1 MKRYIASQPT
11 MVLKQERRVNAA
23 SVAKRQSISA
33 AAAQKKLEIEEA
45 AREVA
50 LQKAWSV
57 GADERSRRRQDEE
70 NQRETRRA
78 EKQQAKDEALRN
90 DDVEGPS
97 LVKPRRAHSSDDL
110 LGLALMQQ
118 AAEKRLKARR
128 KKPNSPPRTPSL
140 PRLNSCDDMLDV
152 SKTRI
157 VTLIMML
164 YDGRPL
170 MRGCCPCVGRSARHA
185 RWLSDAAVAA
195 SVNRQKVQ
203 SEKACGRCPRNP
215 AALRFRGAVLRR
227 VNVLS

>member
-1 MKRYIASQPT
+1 

-33 AAAQKKLEIEEA
+33 AAAQKKLEVEEA

-50 LQKAWSV
+50 LQKAWAV

-70 NQRETRRA
+70 NQRETRKA
-78 EKQQAKDEALRN
+78 ENQAKKDEALRN

-128 KKPNSPPRTPSL
+128 KKPNSPPRTPSMSSL
-140 PRLNSCDDMLDV
+140 QEDMLDV
-152 SKTRI
+152 QRNT
-157 VTLIMML
+157 
-164 YDGRPL
+164 
-170 MRGCCPCVGRSARHA
+170 
-185 RWLSDAAVAA
+185 
-195 SVNRQKVQ
+195 NRDVDHD
-203 SEKACGRCPRNP
+203 
-215 AALRFRGAVLRR
+215 ALRREAADERMLSSVRRTQSCGTLGGLVLPPSPPRSNGKKFSR
-227 VNVLS
+227 KGVRKVPSKSSLRFVSEELCCA

>member
-1 MKRYIASQPT
+1 

-45 AREVA
+45 AREA
-50 LQKAWSV
+50 QLQKAWSV

-70 NQRETRRA
+70 NQRETRKA
-78 EKQQAKDEALRN
+78 EQQAKKDEALRN

-128 KKPNSPPRTPSL
+128 KKPNSPPRTPSMSSL
-140 PRLNSCDDMLDV
+140 QEDMLDV
-152 SKTRI
+152 QRNT
-157 VTLIMML
+157 
-164 YDGRPL
+164 
-170 MRGCCPCVGRSARHA
+170 
-185 RWLSDAAVAA
+185 
-195 SVNRQKVQ
+195 NRDVDTD
-203 SEKACGRCPRNP
+203 
-215 AALRFRGAVLRR
+215 ALRREAADERMLSSVRRTQSCGTLGGLVMPPSPPRSNGKKFSRKGVRKVPSKSSLRF
-227 VNVLS
+227 VSEELCCA

>member
-1 MKRYIASQPT
+1 

-45 AREVA
+45 AREA
-50 LQKAWSV
+50 QLQKAWSV
-57 GADERSRRRQDEE
+57 GADERTRRRQEDDQ
-70 NQRETRRA
+70 QRETRRA

-128 KKPNSPPRTPSL
+128 KKPNSPPRTPSMSSL
-140 PRLNSCDDMLDV
+140 QEDMLDV
-152 SKTRI
+152 
-157 VTLIMML
+157 
-164 YDGRPL
+164 
-170 MRGCCPCVGRSARHA
+170 
-185 RWLSDAAVAA
+185 
-195 SVNRQKVQ
+195 Q
-203 SEKACGRCPRNP
+203 RNTNHDVDTD
-215 AALRFRGAVLRR
+215 ALRREAADERMLSSVRRTQSCGTLGGLVMPPSPPRSTGKKFSRKGVRKVPSKSSLRF
-227 VNVLS
+227 VSEELCCA

>member
-1 MKRYIASQPT
+1 

-33 AAAQKKLEIEEA
+33 AAAQKKLEVEEA

-50 LQKAWSV
+50 LQKAWAV

-70 NQRETRRA
+70 NQRETRKA
-78 EKQQAKDEALRN
+78 EQQAKKDEALRN

-128 KKPNSPPRTPSL
+128 KKPNSPPRTPSMSSL
-140 PRLNSCDDMLDV
+140 QEGMLDV
-152 SKTRI
+152 S
-157 VTLIMML
+157 
-164 YDGRPL
+164 
-170 MRGCCPCVGRSARHA
+170 
-185 RWLSDAAVAA
+185 
-195 SVNRQKVQ
+195 
-203 SEKACGRCPRNP
+203 RNTNHDVDEN
-215 AALRFRGAVLRR
+215 ALRREAADERMLSSVRRTQSCGTLGGLVMPPSPPRSTGKKFSRKGVRKVPSKSSLRF
-227 VNVLS
+227 VSEELCCA

>member
-1 MKRYIASQPT
+1 

-33 AAAQKKLEIEEA
+33 AAAQKKLEVEEA

-50 LQKAWSV
+50 LQKAWAV

-90 DDVEGPS
+90 DEIEGPS

-128 KKPNSPPRTPSL
+128 KKPNSPPRTPSMSSL
-140 PRLNSCDDMLDV
+140 QEDMLDV
-152 SKTRI
+152 QRNT
-157 VTLIMML
+157 
-164 YDGRPL
+164 
-170 MRGCCPCVGRSARHA
+170 
-185 RWLSDAAVAA
+185 
-195 SVNRQKVQ
+195 NRDID
-203 SEKACGRCPRNP
+203 ED
-215 AALRFRGAVLRR
+215 ALRREAADERMLSSVRRTQSCGTLGGLVLPPSPPRSTGKKFSR
-227 VNVLS
+227 KGVRKVPSKSSLRFVSEELCCA

>member
-1 MKRYIASQPT
+1 

-45 AREVA
+45 AREA
-50 LQKAWSV
+50 QLQKAWSV

-128 KKPNSPPRTPSL
+128 KKPNSPPRTPSMSSL
-140 PRLNSCDDMLDV
+140 QEDMLDV
-152 SKTRI
+152 QRNT
-157 VTLIMML
+157 
-164 YDGRPL
+164 
-170 MRGCCPCVGRSARHA
+170 
-185 RWLSDAAVAA
+185 
-195 SVNRQKVQ
+195 NRDVDTD
-203 SEKACGRCPRNP
+203 
-215 AALRFRGAVLRR
+215 ALRREAADERMLSSVRRTQSCGTLGGLVMPPSPPRSTGKKFSRKGVRKVPSKSSLRF
-227 VNVLS
+227 VSEELCCA

>member
-1 MKRYIASQPT
+1 

-45 AREVA
+45 AREA
-50 LQKAWSV
+50 QLQKAWSV

-128 KKPNSPPRTPSL
+128 KKPNSPPRTPSMSSL
-140 PRLNSCDDMLDV
+140 QEDMLDV
-152 SKTRI
+152 
-157 VTLIMML
+157 
-164 YDGRPL
+164 
-170 MRGCCPCVGRSARHA
+170 
-185 RWLSDAAVAA
+185 
-195 SVNRQKVQ
+195 Q
-203 SEKACGRCPRNP
+203 RNTNHDVDHD
-215 AALRFRGAVLRR
+215 ALRREAADERMLSSVRRTQSCGTLGGLVLPPSPPRSTGKKFSR
-227 VNVLS
+227 KGVRKVPSKSSLRFVSEELCCA

>member
-1 MKRYIASQPT
+1 

-23 SVAKRQSISA
+23 SVAKRQSLSA

-128 KKPNSPPRTPSL
+128 KKPNSPPRTPSMSSL
-140 PRLNSCDDMLDV
+140 QEDLLDV
-152 SKTRI
+152 QRNT
-157 VTLIMML
+157 
-164 YDGRPL
+164 
-170 MRGCCPCVGRSARHA
+170 
-185 RWLSDAAVAA
+185 
-195 SVNRQKVQ
+195 NRDID
-203 SEKACGRCPRNP
+203 EN
-215 AALRFRGAVLRR
+215 ALRREAADERMLSSVRRTQSCGTLGGLVLPPSPPRSTGKKFSR
-227 VNVLS
+227 KGVRKVPSKSSLRFVSEELCCA

>member
-1 MKRYIASQPT
+1 

-23 SVAKRQSISA
+23 SVAKRQSLSA
-33 AAAQKKLEIEEA
+33 AAAQKKLEVEEA

-70 NQRETRRA
+70 NQRETRKA
-78 EKQQAKDEALRN
+78 EQQAKKDEALRN

-128 KKPNSPPRTPSL
+128 KKPNSPPRTPSMSSL
-140 PRLNSCDDMLDV
+140 QEDMLDV
-152 SKTRI
+152 SRNTNRDI
-157 VTLIMML
+157 DEGALEAIQSYVHCRT
-164 YDGRPL
+164 
-170 MRGCCPCVGRSARHA
+170 
-185 RWLSDAAVAA
+185 A
-195 SVNRQKVQ
+195 SL
-203 SEKACGRCPRNP
+203 G
-215 AALRFRGAVLRR
+215 LRFQAKQLAKGAH
-227 VNVLS
+227 

>member
-1 MKRYIASQPT
+1 

-23 SVAKRQSISA
+23 SVAKRQSLSA
-33 AAAQKKLEIEEA
+33 AAAQKKLEVEEA

-70 NQRETRRA
+70 NQRETRKA
-78 EKQQAKDEALRN
+78 EQQAKKDEALRN

-128 KKPNSPPRTPSL
+128 KKPNSPPRTPSMSSL
-140 PRLNSCDDMLDV
+140 REDMLDV
-152 SKTRI
+152 SRNT
-157 VTLIMML
+157 
-164 YDGRPL
+164 
-170 MRGCCPCVGRSARHA
+170 
-185 RWLSDAAVAA
+185 
-195 SVNRQKVQ
+195 NRDVDTD
-203 SEKACGRCPRNP
+203 
-215 AALRFRGAVLRR
+215 ALRREAADERMLSSVRRTQSCGTLGGLVLPPSPPRSTGKKFSR
-227 VNVLS
+227 KGVRKVPSKSSLRFVSEELCCA

>member
-1 MKRYIASQPT
+1 

-23 SVAKRQSISA
+23 SVAKRQSLSA
-33 AAAQKKLEIEEA
+33 AAAQKKLEVEEA

-50 LQKAWSV
+50 LQKAWAV

-118 AAEKRLKARR
+118 TAEKRLKARR
-128 KKPNSPPRTPSL
+128 KKPNSPPRTPSMSSL
-140 PRLNSCDDMLDV
+140 QEDMLDV
-152 SKTRI
+152 QRNT
-157 VTLIMML
+157 
-164 YDGRPL
+164 
-170 MRGCCPCVGRSARHA
+170 
-185 RWLSDAAVAA
+185 
-195 SVNRQKVQ
+195 NRDVDTD
-203 SEKACGRCPRNP
+203 
-215 AALRFRGAVLRR
+215 ALRREAADERMLSSVRRTQSCGTLGGLVMPPSPPRSTGKKFSRKGVRKVPSKSSLRF
-227 VNVLS
+227 VSEELCCA

>member
-1 MKRYIASQPT
+1 

-128 KKPNSPPRTPSL
+128 KKPNSPPRTPSMSSL
-140 PRLNSCDDMLDV
+140 QEDMLDV
-152 SKTRI
+152 QRNT
-157 VTLIMML
+157 
-164 YDGRPL
+164 
-170 MRGCCPCVGRSARHA
+170 
-185 RWLSDAAVAA
+185 
-195 SVNRQKVQ
+195 NRDVDTD
-203 SEKACGRCPRNP
+203 
-215 AALRFRGAVLRR
+215 ALRREAADERMLSSVRRTQSCGTLGGLAMPPSPPRSTGKKFSRKGVRKVPSKSSLRF
-227 VNVLS
+227 VSEELCCA

>member
-1 MKRYIASQPT
+1 

-23 SVAKRQSISA
+23 SVAKRQSLSA
-33 AAAQKKLEIEEA
+33 AAAQKKLEVEEA

-70 NQRETRRA
+70 NQRETRKA
-78 EKQQAKDEALRN
+78 EQQAKKDEALRN

-128 KKPNSPPRTPSL
+128 KKPNSPPRTPSMSSL
-140 PRLNSCDDMLDV
+140 QEDMLDV
-152 SKTRI
+152 QRNT
-157 VTLIMML
+157 
-164 YDGRPL
+164 
-170 MRGCCPCVGRSARHA
+170 
-185 RWLSDAAVAA
+185 
-195 SVNRQKVQ
+195 NRDVDTD
-203 SEKACGRCPRNP
+203 
-215 AALRFRGAVLRR
+215 ALRREAADERMLSSVRRTQSCGTLGGLVLPPSPPRSTGKKFSR
-227 VNVLS
+227 KGVRKVPSKSSLRFVSEELCCA

>member
-1 MKRYIASQPT
+1 

-33 AAAQKKLEIEEA
+33 AAAQKKLEVEEA

-70 NQRETRRA
+70 NQRETRKA
-78 EKQQAKDEALRN
+78 EQQAKKDEALRN

-128 KKPNSPPRTPSL
+128 KKPNSPPRTPSMSSL
-140 PRLNSCDDMLDV
+140 QEGMLDV
-152 SKTRI
+152 SRNT
-157 VTLIMML
+157 
-164 YDGRPL
+164 
-170 MRGCCPCVGRSARHA
+170 
-185 RWLSDAAVAA
+185 
-195 SVNRQKVQ
+195 NRDVDTD
-203 SEKACGRCPRNP
+203 
-215 AALRFRGAVLRR
+215 ALRREAADERMLSSVRRTQSCGTLGGLVLPPSPPRSNSGKKFSR
-227 VNVLS
+227 KGVRKVPSKSSLRFVSEELCCA

>member
-1 MKRYIASQPT
+1 

-23 SVAKRQSISA
+23 SVAKRQSLSA
-33 AAAQKKLEIEEA
+33 AAAQKKLEVEEA

-128 KKPNSPPRTPSL
+128 KKPNSPPRTPSMSSL
-140 PRLNSCDDMLDV
+140 QEDMLDV
-152 SKTRI
+152 S
-157 VTLIMML
+157 
-164 YDGRPL
+164 
-170 MRGCCPCVGRSARHA
+170 
-185 RWLSDAAVAA
+185 
-195 SVNRQKVQ
+195 
-203 SEKACGRCPRNP
+203 RNTNHDVDEN
-215 AALRFRGAVLRR
+215 ALRREAADERMLSSVRRTQSCGTLGGLVMPPSPPRSNGKKFSRKGVRKVPSKSSLRF
-227 VNVLS
+227 VSEELCCA

>member
-1 MKRYIASQPT
+1 

-50 LQKAWSV
+50 LQKAWAV
-57 GADERSRRRQDEE
+57 GADERTRRRQDEE

-78 EKQQAKDEALRN
+78 ENQAKKDEALRN
-90 DDVEGPS
+90 DDIEGPS

-128 KKPNSPPRTPSL
+128 KKPNSPPRTPSMSSL
-140 PRLNSCDDMLDV
+140 QEDMLDV
-152 SKTRI
+152 QRNT
-157 VTLIMML
+157 
-164 YDGRPL
+164 
-170 MRGCCPCVGRSARHA
+170 
-185 RWLSDAAVAA
+185 
-195 SVNRQKVQ
+195 NRDVDTD
-203 SEKACGRCPRNP
+203 
-215 AALRFRGAVLRR
+215 ALRREAADERMLSSVRRTQSCGTLGGLVMPPSPPRSTGKKFSRKGVRKVPSKSSLRF
-227 VNVLS
+227 VSEELCCA

>member
-1 MKRYIASQPT
+1 

-33 AAAQKKLEIEEA
+33 AAAQKKLEVEEA

-57 GADERSRRRQDEE
+57 GADERTRRRQEDDQ
-70 NQRETRRA
+70 QRETRKA
-78 EKQQAKDEALRN
+78 EQQAKKDEALRN

-128 KKPNSPPRTPSL
+128 KKPNSPPRTPSMSSL
-140 PRLNSCDDMLDV
+140 QEDMLDV
-152 SKTRI
+152 QRNT
-157 VTLIMML
+157 
-164 YDGRPL
+164 
-170 MRGCCPCVGRSARHA
+170 
-185 RWLSDAAVAA
+185 
-195 SVNRQKVQ
+195 NRDVD
-203 SEKACGRCPRNP
+203 EG
-215 AALRFRGAVLRR
+215 ALRREAADERMLSSVRRTQSCGTLGGLVMPPSPPRSTGKKFSRKGVRKVPSKSSLRF
-227 VNVLS
+227 VSEELCCA

>member
-1 MKRYIASQPT
+1 

-23 SVAKRQSISA
+23 SVAKRQSLSA
-33 AAAQKKLEIEEA
+33 AAAQKKLEVEEA

-70 NQRETRRA
+70 NQRETRKA
-78 EKQQAKDEALRN
+78 EQQAKKDEALRN

-128 KKPNSPPRTPSL
+128 KKPNSPPRMPSMSSL
-140 PRLNSCDDMLDV
+140 QEDLLDV
-152 SKTRI
+152 QRNT
-157 VTLIMML
+157 
-164 YDGRPL
+164 
-170 MRGCCPCVGRSARHA
+170 
-185 RWLSDAAVAA
+185 
-195 SVNRQKVQ
+195 NRDID
-203 SEKACGRCPRNP
+203 EN
-215 AALRFRGAVLRR
+215 ALRREAADERMLSSVRRTQSCGTLGGLVMPPSPPRSSGKKFSRKGVRKVPSKSSLRF
-227 VNVLS
+227 VSEELCCA

>member
-1 MKRYIASQPT
+1 

-33 AAAQKKLEIEEA
+33 AAAQKKLEVEEA

-50 LQKAWSV
+50 LQKAWAV
-57 GADERSRRRQDEE
+57 GADERTRRRQEDDQ
-70 NQRETRRA
+70 QRETRRA

-128 KKPNSPPRTPSL
+128 KKPNSPPRTPSMSSL
-140 PRLNSCDDMLDV
+140 QEDLLDV
-152 SKTRI
+152 S
-157 VTLIMML
+157 
-164 YDGRPL
+164 
-170 MRGCCPCVGRSARHA
+170 
-185 RWLSDAAVAA
+185 
-195 SVNRQKVQ
+195 
-203 SEKACGRCPRNP
+203 RNTNHDVDEG
-215 AALRFRGAVLRR
+215 ALRREAADERMLSSVRRTQSCGTLGGLVLPPSPPRSSGKKFSR
-227 VNVLS
+227 KGVRKVPSKSSLRFVSEELCCA

>member
-1 MKRYIASQPT
+1 

-128 KKPNSPPRTPSL
+128 KKPNSPPRTPSMSSL
-140 PRLNSCDDMLDV
+140 QEDMLDV
-152 SKTRI
+152 QRNT
-157 VTLIMML
+157 
-164 YDGRPL
+164 
-170 MRGCCPCVGRSARHA
+170 
-185 RWLSDAAVAA
+185 
-195 SVNRQKVQ
+195 NRDVDTD
-203 SEKACGRCPRNP
+203 
-215 AALRFRGAVLRR
+215 ALRREAADERMLSSVRRTQSCGTLGGLVMPPSPPRSTGKKFSRKGVRKVPSKSSLRF
-227 VNVLS
+227 VSEELCCA

>member
-1 MKRYIASQPT
+1 

-50 LQKAWSV
+50 LQKAWAV

-70 NQRETRRA
+70 NQRETRKA
-78 EKQQAKDEALRN
+78 EQQAKKDEALRN
-90 DDVEGPS
+90 DEIEGPS

-128 KKPNSPPRTPSL
+128 KKPNSPPRTPSMSSL
-140 PRLNSCDDMLDV
+140 QEDMLDV
-152 SKTRI
+152 S
-157 VTLIMML
+157 
-164 YDGRPL
+164 
-170 MRGCCPCVGRSARHA
+170 
-185 RWLSDAAVAA
+185 
-195 SVNRQKVQ
+195 
-203 SEKACGRCPRNP
+203 RNTNHDVDHD
-215 AALRFRGAVLRR
+215 ALRREAADERMLSSVRRTQSCGTLGGLVMPPSPPRSTGKKFSRKGVRKVPSKSSLRF
-227 VNVLS
+227 VSEELCCA

>member
-1 MKRYIASQPT
+1 

-33 AAAQKKLEIEEA
+33 AAAQKKLEVEEA

-70 NQRETRRA
+70 NQRETRKA
-78 EKQQAKDEALRN
+78 EQQAKKDEALRN

-128 KKPNSPPRTPSL
+128 KKPNSPPRTPSMSSL
-140 PRLNSCDDMLDV
+140 QEDMLDV
-152 SKTRI
+152 S
-157 VTLIMML
+157 
-164 YDGRPL
+164 
-170 MRGCCPCVGRSARHA
+170 
-185 RWLSDAAVAA
+185 
-195 SVNRQKVQ
+195 
-203 SEKACGRCPRNP
+203 RNTNHDVDTD
-215 AALRFRGAVLRR
+215 ALRREAADERMLSSVRRTQSCGTLGGLVLPPSPPRSTGKKFSR
-227 VNVLS
+227 KGVRKVPSKSSLRFVSEELCCA

>member
-1 MKRYIASQPT
+1 

-33 AAAQKKLEIEEA
+33 AAAQKKLEVEEA

-70 NQRETRRA
+70 NQRETRKA
-78 EKQQAKDEALRN
+78 EQQAKKDEALRN

-128 KKPNSPPRTPSL
+128 KKPNSPPRTPSMSSL
-140 PRLNSCDDMLDV
+140 QEDMLDV
-152 SKTRI
+152 SRNT
-157 VTLIMML
+157 
-164 YDGRPL
+164 
-170 MRGCCPCVGRSARHA
+170 
-185 RWLSDAAVAA
+185 
-195 SVNRQKVQ
+195 NRDVDTD
-203 SEKACGRCPRNP
+203 
-215 AALRFRGAVLRR
+215 ALRREAADERMLSSVRRTQSCGTLGGLVMPPSPPRSTGKKFSRKGVRKVPSKSSLRF
-227 VNVLS
+227 VSEELCCA

>member
-1 MKRYIASQPT
+1 

-33 AAAQKKLEIEEA
+33 AAAQKKLEVEEA

-70 NQRETRRA
+70 NQRETRKA
-78 EKQQAKDEALRN
+78 EQQVKKDEALRN
-90 DDVEGPS
+90 DEIEGPS

-128 KKPNSPPRTPSL
+128 KKPNSPPRTPSMSSL
-140 PRLNSCDDMLDV
+140 QEDMLDV
-152 SKTRI
+152 SRNT
-157 VTLIMML
+157 
-164 YDGRPL
+164 
-170 MRGCCPCVGRSARHA
+170 
-185 RWLSDAAVAA
+185 
-195 SVNRQKVQ
+195 NRDVDTD
-203 SEKACGRCPRNP
+203 
-215 AALRFRGAVLRR
+215 ALRREAADERMLSSVRRTQSCGTLGGLVMPPSPPRSTGKKFSRKGVRKVPSKSSLRF
-227 VNVLS
+227 VSEELCCA

>member
-1 MKRYIASQPT
+1 

-23 SVAKRQSISA
+23 SVAKRQSLSA
-33 AAAQKKLEIEEA
+33 AAAQKKLEVEEA

-50 LQKAWSV
+50 LQKAWAV

-128 KKPNSPPRTPSL
+128 KKPNSPPRTPSMSSL
-140 PRLNSCDDMLDV
+140 QEDLLDV
-152 SKTRI
+152 
-157 VTLIMML
+157 
-164 YDGRPL
+164 
-170 MRGCCPCVGRSARHA
+170 
-185 RWLSDAAVAA
+185 
-195 SVNRQKVQ
+195 Q
-203 SEKACGRCPRNP
+203 RNTNHDVDEG
-215 AALRFRGAVLRR
+215 ALRREAADERMLSSVRRTQSCGTLGGLVMPPSPPRSTGKKFSRKGVRKVPSKSSLRF
-227 VNVLS
+227 VSEELCCA

>member
-1 MKRYIASQPT
+1 

-45 AREVA
+45 AREA
-50 LQKAWSV
+50 QLQKAWSV

-128 KKPNSPPRTPSL
+128 KKPNSPPRTPSMSSL
-140 PRLNSCDDMLDV
+140 QEDMLDV
-152 SKTRI
+152 QRNT
-157 VTLIMML
+157 
-164 YDGRPL
+164 
-170 MRGCCPCVGRSARHA
+170 
-185 RWLSDAAVAA
+185 
-195 SVNRQKVQ
+195 NRDVD
-203 SEKACGRCPRNP
+203 EG
-215 AALRFRGAVLRR
+215 ALRREAADERMLSSVRRTQSCGTLGGLVMPPSPPRSTGKKFSRKGVRKVPSKSSLRF
-227 VNVLS
+227 VSEELCCT